1 VSRITVQT
9 GSIAIMQQALPR
21 FRPINQLDA
30 QVTQWLAR
38 NSVPLV
44 RISLGFVFLAFGLLK
59 FFPGVSPAEAIAIRT
74 TDALTLGIVEGD
86 LARLFVAAMETA
98 IGLSLLTGRYL
109 RIGVGLLG
117 IAMVGVLS
125 PLVLFPGDLF
135 SREFNAPTLEGQY
148 VVKDIVLLTSAL
160 VVALKQRGAEMVI
173 VPHNEE

>member
-1 VSRITVQT
+1 
-9 GSIAIMQQALPR
+9 MQHALPR
-21 FRPINQLDA
+21 FRPINRLDA
-30 QVTQWLAR
+30 QVMQWLTR

-59 FFPGVSPAEAIAIRT
+59 FFPGISPAEAIAIRT
-74 TDALTLGIVEGD
+74 TEALTLGIVEGEA
-86 LARLFVAAMETA
+86 ARLFVALMETA

-109 RIGVGLLG
+109 RIGVALLG

-125 PLVLFPGDLF
+125 PLALFPGDLF

-160 VVALKQRGAEMVI
+160 VVALKQRGADMVMVPDEM
-173 VPHNEE
+173 E

>member
-1 VSRITVQT
+1 
-9 GSIAIMQQALPR
+9 MDHALPR
-21 FRPINQLDA
+21 FRPINRLDA
-30 QVTQWLAR
+30 KVTQWLTR

-86 LARLFVAAMETA
+86 VARLFVAAMETA
-98 IGLSLLTGRYL
+98 IGLSLLTGRCL
-109 RIGVGLLG
+109 RLGVGLLG

-135 SREFNAPTLEGQY
+135 SREYNAPTLEGQY
-148 VVKDIVLLTSAL
+148 VVKDIVLLTSGL
-160 VVALKQRGAEMVI
+160 IVGLRERGAEMMI
-173 VPHNEE
+173 APDGEES

>member
-1 VSRITVQT
+1 
-9 GSIAIMQQALPR
+9 MQHALPR
-21 FRPINQLDA
+21 FRPINRLDA
-30 QVTQWLAR
+30 QVMQWLTR

-59 FFPGVSPAEAIAIRT
+59 FFPGISPAEDIAIRT
-74 TDALTLGIVEGD
+74 TEALTLGIVEGEA
-86 LARLFVAAMETA
+86 ARLFVALMETA

-109 RIGVGLLG
+109 RIGVALLG

-125 PLVLFPGDLF
+125 PLALFPGDLF

-160 VVALKQRGAEMVI
+160 VVALKQRGADMVMVPDEM
-173 VPHNEE
+173 E

>member
-1 VSRITVQT
+1 
-9 GSIAIMQQALPR
+9 MQHVLPR
-21 FRPINQLDA
+21 YRPINRFD
-30 QVTQWLAR
+30 VKVMQWLTR

-44 RISLGFVFLAFGLLK
+44 RMSLGLVFLAFGLLK
-59 FFPGVSPAEAIAIRT
+59 FFPGISPAEAIAIRT

-135 SREFNAPTLEGQY
+135 SRAYNAPTLEGQY

-160 VVALKQRGAEMVI
+160 VVALKQFGAEMVFAPEDDTES
-173 VPHNEE
+173 V

>member
-1 VSRITVQT
+1 
-9 GSIAIMQQALPR
+9 MQHALPR
-21 FRPINQLDA
+21 FRPINRLDA
-30 QVTQWLAR
+30 QVMQWLTR

-59 FFPGVSPAEAIAIRT
+59 FFPGISPAEDIAIRT
-74 TDALTLGIVEGD
+74 TEALTLGIVEGEA
-86 LARLFVAAMETA
+86 ARLFVALMETA

-109 RIGVGLLG
+109 RIGVALLG

-125 PLVLFPGDLF
+125 PLALFPGDLF

-160 VVALKQRGAEMVI
+160 VVALKQRGADMVM
-173 VPHNEE
+173 VPDEIE